1 MLVLAGFVGG
11 AIWGGY
17 LARRRKG
24 NRLDMLQYATSFGI
38 AFGLLAF
45 FASVIRCA
53 SRPENASASATN

>member
-1 MLVLAGFVGG
+1 MLVIVGAIGG

-45 FASVIRCA
+45 FASVILLRIT
-53 SRPENASASATN
+53 S